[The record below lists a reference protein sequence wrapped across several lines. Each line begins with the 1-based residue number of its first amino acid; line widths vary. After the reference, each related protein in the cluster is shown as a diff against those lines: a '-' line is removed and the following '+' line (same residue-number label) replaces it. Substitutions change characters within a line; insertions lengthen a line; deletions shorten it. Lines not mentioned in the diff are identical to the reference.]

1 MTKAENLEKS
11 GNDAIR
17 KLRLEKLRKGFPFMI
32 NSKELPSSQCYLE
45 YPTGKITLVSLPEG
59 SMDFILIRE
68 LTLQESSQIRQ
79 KFHLEIFNA

>member
-1 MTKAENLEKS
+1 MMSVENLEKS
-11 GNDAIR
+11 GNEAIR

-32 NSKELPSSQCYLE
+32 NSKELPSNQCYLE

-68 LTLQESSQIRQ
+68 LSLQESQQIRH
-79 KFHLEIFNA
+79 KYHLEVFHA